1 MKILVINRQ
10 EKVIG
15 HIISVLAS
23 ANVVAH
29 QCTCGLEGL
38 MAARA
43 EQYDLIVAHTNL
55 PVITGFEMIRSLRH
69 SSVNKNTPV
78 VFIADELSV
87 KVKYLGSVLG
97 AIATVTETD
106 IAGLEEIVKNQLKKY
121 EAKRASDWQE
131 LFQTQNLN

>member
-1 MKILVINRQ
+1 VKILVINRQ

-23 ANVVAH
+23 AKAVTH
-29 QCTCGLEGL
+29 QCSSGLEGL

-69 SSVNKNTPV
+69 SSINKTTPV
-78 VFIADELSV
+78 VFIAEELSV
-87 KVKYLGSVLG
+87 KEKYLSGLLG
-97 AIATVTETD
+97 ALAIVAEKD
-106 IAGLEEIVKNQLKKY
+106 EAGLEEIVKNQLKKY

-131 LFQTQNLN
+131 LTQTQNLN